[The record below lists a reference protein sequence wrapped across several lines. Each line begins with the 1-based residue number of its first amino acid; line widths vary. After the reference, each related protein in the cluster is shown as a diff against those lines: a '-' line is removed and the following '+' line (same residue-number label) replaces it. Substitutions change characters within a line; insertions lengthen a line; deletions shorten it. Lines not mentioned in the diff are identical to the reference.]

1 MSYRRRSVRIIASK
15 SKKNFL
21 TTLII
26 TVVMGLS
33 LIWLLPQFINIV
45 GSIKE
50 TVKPAEK
57 TLVEESDTAG
67 LPPPILNIPFE
78 ATNTSEID
86 ITGYSTAN
94 SKVKLFLDETEVE
107 VVDVTTDG
115 SFIFRNV
122 SLNLGTNNFY
132 GKTLDEE
139 GKESLPSKTIRIL
152 YDNEK
157 PSLEVRESEDNRN
170 ISGERKIKI
179 SGVTE
184 INAQIYINGSQ
195 VIVDKEGNF
204 QTELMLNDG
213 ENIFNIKAQDSASN
227 STEISRRVN
236 FTP

>member
-1 MSYRRRSVRIIASK
+1 MSYRRRSVRRIASK

-157 PSLEVRESEDNRN
+157 PSLEVREPEDNRN